1 MSPEPARKPSTSKPR
16 AAKSARKSTG
26 TAGRP
31 AKLPGGST
39 YKPRTPPPARRE
51 RAMRVYELLGAA
63 YPQAHIALGYE
74 DAFQL
79 LVAVIL
85 SAQTTDVGVNKV
97 TPILF
102 AAYPD
107 AESLAAAD
115 TADVERIVHPTGFF
129 RNKTKNIQGA
139 ARAIVAEHGGCVPD
153 TMAELITLPG
163 VARKTANIV
172 LANAY
177 GVIDGIAV
185 DTHVLR
191 LSARLG
197 FTKNDDPVKVEADL
211 MALFPCDVWMG
222 LTYRIIEHG
231 RAVCSGQ
238 RPICGGCVVSDLC
251 PSAFKIEGWREPK

>member
-1 MSPEPARKPSTSKPR
+1 MEIYDLLGREYPR
-16 AAKSARKSTG
+16 AA
-26 TAGRP
+26 
-31 AKLPGGST
+31 
-39 YKPRTPPPARRE
+39 
-51 RAMRVYELLGAA
+51 
-63 YPQAHIALGYE
+63 IALKY
-74 DAFQL
+74 DSAFQL

-97 TPILF
+97 TPVLF

-107 AESLAAAD
+107 AESLASAD
-115 TADVERIVHPTGFF
+115 PADIERIIHPTGFF

-139 ARAIVAEHGGCVPD
+139 ARAVVADHGGEVPD

-185 DTHVLR
+185 DTHVGR
-191 LSARLG
+191 LSRRLG
-197 FTKNDDPVKVEADL
+197 FTKHDDPVKVEADL
-211 MALFPCDVWMG
+211 MALFPRETWME

-231 RAVCSGQ
+231 RAVCTAQ
-238 RPICGGCVVSDLC
+238 RPACGACVVAALC
-251 PSAFKIEGWREPK
+251 PSAFKIKGWREDT

>member
-1 MSPEPARKPSTSKPR
+1 MSPEPTKRPTPGPRSSKPAGKK
-16 AAKSARKSTG
+16 AAKPT
-26 TAGRP
+26 
-31 AKLPGGST
+31 KLPGGST
-39 YKPRTPPPARRE
+39 YRPRTPPPAQRQ
-51 RAMRVYELLGAA
+51 RAMRIYDLLGTA
-63 YPQAHIALGYE
+63 YPAAHIALGY
-74 DAFQL
+74 DSAFQL

-139 ARAIVAEHGGCVPD
+139 ARAIVAEHGGRVPD

-177 GVIDGIAV
+177 GVIEGIAV

-197 FTKNDDPVKVEADL
+197 FTKHDDPIKVEADL
-211 MALFPCDVWMG
+211 MALFPREVWMD

-231 RAVCSGQ
+231 RALCSGQ
-238 RPICGGCVVSDLC
+238 RPICGGCIVAELC
-251 PSAFKIEGWREPK
+251 PSAFKIKGWREPK